1 MFEENPETIEVKE
14 GTGTPRWLGVAVV
27 ALAAVSLLA
36 LGVGWSAATHAREAE
51 QARAHDAQVLQ
62 QNLDTV
68 SQRLSQSEA
77 NNTQLQ
83 ADLGTVTD
91 KLKTAQTDLDKTRHS
106 ATTSREQNAKQMAAI
121 QDQVKTTQDTLATK
135 ANTDDLNAVS
145 TNVNGVRTDLDATKQ
160 DLVSTRGELG
170 TQIARNHDE
179 VEELRRL
186 GQRDYYEFTLSS
198 KGEQKKLGSVTLEL
212 RGVDVKHNQYTVN
225 LYADD
230 LKFTKKN
237 RQVNEPVFF
246 LTSGSRDKLELVI
259 NQVSK
264 DKIVG
269 YLSVPKTRTTA
280 SAGTSTSGGN

>member
-1 MFEENPETIEVKE
+1 MYEENSETHEVKE
-14 GTGTPRWLGVAVV
+14 GSGTPRWLGIAVV
-27 ALAAVSLLA
+27 TLAAVSLLA
-36 LGVGWSAATHAREAE
+36 LGVGWSAANHAREAQ
-51 QARAHDAQVLQ
+51 QASQNDAQTLR

-106 ATTSREQNAKQMAAI
+106 SVAAHNQYTKDMTAI
-121 QDQVKTTQDTLATK
+121 QDQVKSTQDTLATK

-170 TQIARNHDE
+170 TQIAHNHDE

-186 GQRDYYEFTLSS
+186 GQRDYLEFTIAA
-198 KGEQKKLGSVTLEL
+198 KGGKEKLGDVTLEL
-212 RGVDVKHNQYTVN
+212 RGVDVKHHQYTVD

-246 LTSGSRDKLELVI
+246 ITSGSRDKLELVV

-280 SAGTSTSGGN
+280 SAGNSASGGN

>member
-1 MFEENPETIEVKE
+1 MYEENPETNEVKE
-14 GTGTPRWLGVAVV
+14 GTGTPRWLGIAVV

-36 LGVGWSAATHAREAE
+36 LGVGWSAANNAR
-51 QARAHDAQVLQ
+51 QAQAASDNDAKVLR
-62 QNLDTV
+62 QNLDSV

-77 NNTQLQ
+77 NNAQLQ

-91 KLKTAQTDLDKTRHS
+91 KLKTTQTDLDKTHRS
-106 ATTSREQNAKQMAAI
+106 AAQIREQNAKEMASI
-121 QDQVKTTQDTLATK
+121 QDQVASEQNTLATK
-135 ANTDDLNAVS
+135 ANTDDLNTVS
-145 TNVNGVRTDLDATKQ
+145 TNVNGVRTDLDATRQ
-160 DLVSTRGELG
+160 DLVTARGELG

-186 GQRDYYEFTLSS
+186 GQRDYFEFTLAS
-198 KGEQKKLGSVTLEL
+198 KGAEQKLGGVTIEL

-246 LTSGSRDKLELVI
+246 ITSGSRDKLELVV

-269 YLSVPKTRTTA
+269 YLSVPKTTTTA
-280 SAGTSTSGGN
+280 SAGPASSSGN

>member
-1 MFEENPETIEVKE
+1 MYEENQETNEVKQ
-14 GTGTPRWLGVAVV
+14 GSGAPRWLGVAVV

-36 LGVGWSAATHAREAE
+36 LGVGWSAANHAREAQ
-51 QARAHDAQVLQ
+51 QASLNDAQTLR

-91 KLKTAQTDLDKTRHS
+91 KLKATQTDLDKTRHTS
-106 ATTSREQNAKQMAAI
+106 AASREQNAKQMAAI
-121 QDQVKTTQDTLATK
+121 QDQVKSTQDTLATK
-135 ANTDDLNAVS
+135 ASTDDLNTVS
-145 TNVNGVRTDLDATKQ
+145 TNVNGVRSDLDATKQ
-160 DLVSTRGELG
+160 DLVSARGELG
-170 TQIARNHDE
+170 TQIAHNHDE
-179 VEELRRL
+179 IVELRRL
-186 GQRDYYEFTLSS
+186 GQRDYFEFTIAA
-198 KGEQKKLGSVTLEL
+198 KGAKEKLGDVTVEL
-212 RGVDVKHNQYTVN
+212 RGVDVKHHQYTVN

-246 LTSGSRDKLELVI
+246 ITNGSRDKLELVV

-269 YLSVPKTRTTA
+269 YLSVPK
-280 SAGTSTSGGN
+280 AGTTVSTGTSSSSGN